1 MSKTAIVIG
10 ATGLIGAHLV
20 KLLIES
26 EHIRRI
32 RVVTRRPES
41 YSSEKIENHVI
52 DFDFLSN
59 YEHLFTGDI
68 LFSCLGTTLKQAGS
82 IEAQRVIDLEYQY
95 AAAQL
100 AYQQGVN
107 HYLLVSS
114 SGADHTSASAYLKMK
129 GELETKIQTLAFEHI
144 SILQPSLLLGE
155 RREPRFAEGIAAMI
169 LPLICRLPGLQR
181 YRPIHARQVAQ
192 RMLEL
197 SVNPVEAF
205 ERVTLEHVFPNQSH

>member
-1 MSKTAIVIG
+1 VSKTAIVIG
-10 ATGLIGAHLV
+10 ATGLIGAHLI

-129 GELETKIQTLAFEHI
+129 GELETKIQT
-144 SILQPSLLLGE
+144 
-155 RREPRFAEGIAAMI
+155 RFAEGIAAMI